1 MIGKRYAALEPVI
14 ADLEQRLRGSRVK
27 WTDKTGP
34 HNGSWEAF
42 RGAVFFPLIGRMEPM
57 NPEDC
62 PLLEFDM
69 NQLEKLD
76 TAAQMGMGVL
86 FHWIGFP
93 AMELKG
99 NVWENRHGL
108 VRLEDSQEWA

>member
-1 MIGKRYAALEPVI
+1 MIGKRYAALEPII
-14 ADLEQRLRGSRVK
+14 ADLEQRLQGSRVK

-34 HNGSWEAF
+34 HTGSWEAF
-42 RGAVFFPLIGRMEPM
+42 RGAVFFHLIGRMEPM

-76 TAAQMGMGVL
+76 TAAQMGVGVL
-86 FHWIGFP
+86 LHWIGFP
-93 AMELKG
+93 AMESKG
-99 NVWENRHGL
+99 NAWENRRGL
-108 VRLEDSQEWA
+108 VRLEDTKK